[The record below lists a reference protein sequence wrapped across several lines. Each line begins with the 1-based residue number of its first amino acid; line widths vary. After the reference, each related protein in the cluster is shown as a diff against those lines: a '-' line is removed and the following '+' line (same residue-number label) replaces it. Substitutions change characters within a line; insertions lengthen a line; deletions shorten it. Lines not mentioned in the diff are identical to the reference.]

1 LPDRNADTVASW
13 LERYPGI
20 EIVARD
26 RAGVYAEGARRGAPG
41 ATQVA
46 DRWHLLQNLGEA
58 MRIPVDRHRKA
69 VSAAGK
75 AMTSEMAG
83 NDDRPSPKL
92 DCLRRSGRN
101 QRSELY
107 AEILQLREADYR
119 PDKSHRGLA

>member
-1 LPDRNADTVASW
+1 MPTRSHRGWKAILASRSSRAIVPAFMPRAPVAVHPVQRRS
-13 LERYPGI
+13 RTAGI
-20 EIVARD
+20 F
-26 RAGVYAEGARRGAPG
+26 
-41 ATQVA
+41 
-46 DRWHLLQNLGEA
+46 LQNLGEA

-69 VSAAGK
+69 VGAAGK
-75 AMTSEMAG
+75 AMTSEMVG